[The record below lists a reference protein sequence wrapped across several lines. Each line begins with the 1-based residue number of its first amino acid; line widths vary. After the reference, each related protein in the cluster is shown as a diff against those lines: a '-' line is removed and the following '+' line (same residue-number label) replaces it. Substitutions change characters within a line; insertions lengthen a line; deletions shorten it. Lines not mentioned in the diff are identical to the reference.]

1 MNPGMSSP
9 GLAASWLKS
18 NLLYALLLAAA
29 GLAAFGFKS
38 LFGAD
43 RGLALTLLVAAVAIA
58 LYASASAYG
67 ALLVGR
73 VLRGI
78 LPEMPVENWVIWYG
92 VVGAFSAFSIFMQG
106 KGASDT
112 PIFTASIEDIV
123 AAALVLFLI
132 GAFFGVINGAIQA
145 FILRWSA
152 RGLGRWIAM
161 SALGTALAFMLT
173 LPAADLWSTK
183 GGLTDALFT
192 QIQIVANLMIVA
204 LVMLFPVSR
213 LRPY

>member
-1 MNPGMSSP
+1 MNPGVSSP

-29 GLAAFGFKS
+29 GLAAFAFKS

-58 LYASASAYG
+58 LCASASAYG

-73 VLRGI
+73 VLRGV

-92 VVGAFSAFSIFMQG
+92 VVGAFSAFSVFMQG
-106 KGASDT
+106 NVALDS
-112 PIFTASIEDIV
+112 PLYEAPVEVIV
-123 AAALVLFLI
+123 GVALVLFLI

-161 SALGTALAFMLT
+161 SALGTAIAFAVT
-173 LPAADLWSTK
+173 LPAADLWSTT
-183 GGLTDALFT
+183 GGFANALFT
-192 QIQIVANLMIVA
+192 QIQIVVNLMIVA